1 MQHRDWNAYRF
12 VLAVQRG
19 GTLSAAARRLGVDA
33 TTVARRLAA
42 LQADLGIAL
51 FERLGDGTLRPT
63 PAGAAA
69 ATHAE
74 AMEHHAALIGQAV
87 AGETDPCAGTVRLTS
102 VPLLVNRLLAPRL
115 GTLLER
121 HRGLQVELIPDSRDV
136 DLIRREAD
144 LALRLARPKTGG
156 TQVKARR
163 VGVLHFAAYAS
174 RAHEATEGLPWVSYD
189 EAMAHLP
196 QARWMDKAARG
207 LDDGLARLRVH
218 DAETA
223 LEAAAA
229 GLGRTLLPTLV
240 ARHDPRLR
248 QLAVPAAL
256 PAVTRELWL
265 LGHADRMGL
274 ARISA
279 VTAWLEDV
287 LADAPA
293 A

>member
-1 MQHRDWNAYRF
+1 
-12 VLAVQRG
+12 
-19 GTLSAAARRLGVDA
+19 
-33 TTVARRLAA
+33 
-42 LQADLGIAL
+42 
-51 FERLGDGTLRPT
+51 
-63 PAGAAA
+63 
-69 ATHAE
+69 
-74 AMEHHAALIGQAV
+74 
-87 AGETDPCAGTVRLTS
+87 
-102 VPLLVNRLLAPRL
+102 
-115 GTLLER
+115 
-121 HRGLQVELIPDSRDV
+121 
-136 DLIRREAD
+136 
-144 LALRLARPKTGG
+144 
-156 TQVKARR
+156 
-163 VGVLHFAAYAS
+163 VLHFAAYAS

-256 PAVTRELWL
+256 PAVARELWL

-279 VTAWLEDV
+279 VTAWLEAV